1 MIFFLG
7 QILDMRR
14 IEAVKV
20 KPVFLALW
28 EEGVFK
34 LEALHEQDGLLIA
47 SGGKVAL
54 ILPLE
59 MAPKLND
66 LIGHRIGIIRC
77 ENGFRFRIYEDKST
91 DLEA

>member
-1 MIFFLG
+1 MISFPG

-14 IEAVKV
+14 IEVVKV
-20 KPVFLALW
+20 KPVFLAHW

-34 LEALHEQDGLLIA
+34 LETLHEEDGFLIA

-59 MAPKLND
+59 MASKLNE
-66 LIGHRIGIIRC
+66 LMGRRIGIIRC
-77 ENGFRFRIYEDKST
+77 ENGFRLRTYEDKSI
-91 DLEA
+91 DPEA